1 MNLIFHRNLPAY
13 DQYFLPKTTEEA
25 VSLLADGNKEAQILA
40 GGTDLVV
47 QMRNRQLVPK
57 CIVNIAG
64 LSELSGIS
72 LNGHSVR
79 LGALATL
86 RDVEVSPIVK
96 KEFPL
101 LHEAVSQ
108 MATVQVRNMG
118 TLVGN
123 LCHGSPGADT
133 PPPLLA
139 LEADVK
145 VAGPDGVKTISL
157 DKFFTGPGD
166 TVLNPNELVTEVL
179 IPKLQPNSGTAFLRL
194 TRVAADLA
202 KVNVAVVLRV
212 KNGICED
219 VKIALGAVAPT
230 PIRARNAEEVL
241 RGNMPSEKLIEK
253 TAQTAADDTSPIT
266 DIRSTKEYRKE
277 VSKVLVRRAIN
288 ICIKRIEKGEEG

>member
-25 VSLLADGNKEAQILA
+25 VSLLAEGNKEAKILA
-40 GGTDLVV
+40 GGTDLLV

-57 CIVNIAG
+57 CIVNISS

-72 LNGHSVR
+72 LNEHSVR

-118 TLVGN
+118 TVVGN

-133 PPPLLA
+133 PPPLLT

-145 VAGPDGVKTISL
+145 VVGPDGVKTISL
-157 DKFFTGPGD
+157 DKFFTGPRD
-166 TVLNPNELVTEVL
+166 TVLNPNELVTEVR

-230 PIRARNAEEVL
+230 PIRARKAEEVL
-241 RGNMPSEKLIEK
+241 RGNMLNEKLIEK
-253 TAQTAADDTSPIT
+253 TAQTAAEDTSPIT

-288 ICIKRIEKGEEG
+288 ICIKRIKKGEEG